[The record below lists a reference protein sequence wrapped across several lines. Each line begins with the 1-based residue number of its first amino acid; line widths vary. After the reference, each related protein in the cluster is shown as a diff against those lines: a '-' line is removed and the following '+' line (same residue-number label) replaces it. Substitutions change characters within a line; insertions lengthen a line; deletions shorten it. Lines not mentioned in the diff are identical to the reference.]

1 VSELI
6 DLASASLVDDG
17 GQGTR
22 ILVLHDDGRIIRG
35 IWEIDPGV
43 VTDVEADELFVVH
56 SGSATVRFLDSGDV
70 WELRPGSVG
79 IFDGGERTEWTVH
92 ERLRKAY
99 QITL

>member
-1 VSELI
+1 VSGLF
-6 DLASASLVDDG
+6 DLGAVDLPAD
-17 GQGTR
+17 TENTWN
-22 ILVLHDDGRIIRG
+22 LVLADDGRVVRG
-35 IWEIDPGV
+35 IWEIAPGV
-43 VTDVEADELFVVH
+43 VTDVELDEIFVVH
-56 SGSATVRFLDSGDV
+56 SGSATVRFLDSGEV